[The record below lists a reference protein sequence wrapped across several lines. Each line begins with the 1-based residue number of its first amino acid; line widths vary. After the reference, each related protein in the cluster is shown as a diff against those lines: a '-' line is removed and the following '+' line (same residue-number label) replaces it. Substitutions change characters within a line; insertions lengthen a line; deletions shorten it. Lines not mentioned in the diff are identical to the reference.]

1 MIAVERLSEMDGPG
15 ALPIKMSTASTVPA
29 ATPARLQSYPD
40 MPPSGARIGRRGPPP
55 RAPTAT
61 ARAPVRGASRVPVDA
76 TPAPDLSYADD
87 VDMTAAIVMSTP
99 ASIADVDSASAGTS
113 AAGAAHVADSST
125 DDSLETFGERLRVHR
140 QRMQE
145 SMDAILASS
154 LQFGDADDL
163 PSDMFE
169 DLT

>member
-1 MIAVERLSEMDGPG
+1 
-15 ALPIKMSTASTVPA
+15 
-29 ATPARLQSYPD
+29 
-40 MPPSGARIGRRGPPP
+40 
-55 RAPTAT
+55 
-61 ARAPVRGASRVPVDA
+61 VDA

-113 AAGAAHVADSST
+113 AAGAAHLADSST